1 MRSFTRY
8 YIILSIIVIALFLA
22 NICFGT
28 ITISIDDLL
37 GSLTGKGG
45 NETNDIIILNS
56 RLPQAITALFSGA
69 ALAVSGL
76 MLQTLFNNPLAA
88 PSILGVSSG
97 AGVGVA
103 VVMLLLGGNIAG
115 FGIGGQ
121 LALVFGSMVGAMSV
135 LITILLFSLKVK
147 NSVMLLIIGIM
158 VGYIA
163 TSVVSLL
170 SYMGTTEGVYTF
182 VMWGMGDFSAVSSSN
197 INYFVGFILLA
208 LAVAFSLTKSLN
220 GLLLGENYCENLGIN
235 TTRARVM
242 ILISTGI
249 LTSVVTAFC
258 GPISFLG
265 LATPHIARLLIGS
278 SNHRALLP
286 VTTLIGSAM
295 ALMCNLISTT
305 AGGGMLIPLNVI
317 TPFLGAPV
325 IIYVVVNRDKIP
337 YFNKQ

>member
-1 MRSFTRY
+1 MRNFSRY
-8 YIILSIIVIALFLA
+8 YILLTIVVALLFVA
-22 NICFGT
+22 NICYG
-28 ITISIDDLL
+28 TISIPLSELL
-37 GSLTGKGG
+37 AVILGDQS
-45 NETNDIIILNS
+45 NETFNIIVLSS

-121 LALVFGSMVGAMSV
+121 LAVVFGSMIGATIV
-135 LITILLFSLKVK
+135 LTAILLFSIKVK
-147 NSVMLLIIGIM
+147 DSVMLLIVGIM

-163 TSVVSLL
+163 TSIVSLL
-170 SYMGTTEGVYTF
+170 SYLGTTEGVYTY
-182 VMWGMGDFSAVSSSN
+182 VMWGMGSFSSVSSSN
-197 INYFVGFILLA
+197 IHYFVGFITIA
-208 LAVAFSLTKSLN
+208 LAMAFLLTKPLN
-220 GLLLGENYCENLGIN
+220 GLLLGESYCQNLGIN
-235 TTRARVM
+235 ITRARVM
-242 ILISTGI
+242 ILIATGM

-265 LATPHIARLLIGS
+265 LATPHIARLMIGS
-278 SNHRALLP
+278 SNHKALLP
-286 VTTLIGSAM
+286 VTTLIGAAM
-295 ALMCNLISTT
+295 ALLCNLLSTT

-325 IIYVVVNRDKIP
+325 IIYVIVNRNKIP
-337 YFNKQ
+337 YFNK

>member
-1 MRSFTRY
+1 
-8 YIILSIIVIALFLA
+8 
-22 NICFGT
+22 
-28 ITISIDDLL
+28 
-37 GSLTGKGG
+37 
-45 NETNDIIILNS
+45 
-56 RLPQAITALFSGA
+56 
-69 ALAVSGL
+69 
-76 MLQTLFNNPLAA
+76 
-88 PSILGVSSG
+88 
-97 AGVGVA
+97 
-103 VVMLLLGGNIAG
+103 
-115 FGIGGQ
+115 
-121 LALVFGSMVGAMSV
+121 
-135 LITILLFSLKVK
+135 
-147 NSVMLLIIGIM
+147 
-158 VGYIA
+158 
-163 TSVVSLL
+163 
-170 SYMGTTEGVYTF
+170 
-182 VMWGMGDFSAVSSSN
+182 
-197 INYFVGFILLA
+197 
-208 LAVAFSLTKSLN
+208 VAFSLTKSLN

>member
-249 LTSVVTAFC
+249 LTS
-258 GPISFLG
+258 
-265 LATPHIARLLIGS
+265 
-278 SNHRALLP
+278 
-286 VTTLIGSAM
+286 
-295 ALMCNLISTT
+295 
-305 AGGGMLIPLNVI
+305 
-317 TPFLGAPV
+317 
-325 IIYVVVNRDKIP
+325 
-337 YFNKQ
+337 

>member
-8 YIILSIIVIALFLA
+8 YITLSIVVLLLFVA
-22 NICFGT
+22 NICLG
-28 ITISIDDLL
+28 TISIPIGDLIATIL
-37 GSLTGKGG
+37 GNGT
-45 NETNDIIILNS
+45 NETHNIIILSS

-103 VVMLLLGGNIAG
+103 IVMLLLGGNIAG

-121 LALVFGSMVGAMSV
+121 LAVVFGSMVGAMSV
-135 LITILLFSLKVK
+135 LAIILLFSLKVK
-147 NSVMLLIIGIM
+147 DSVMLLIVGIM

-170 SYMGTTEGVYTF
+170 SYLGTTEGVYTY
-182 VMWGMGDFSAVSSSN
+182 VMWGMGNFSAVSSSN
-197 INYFVGFILLA
+197 INYFVGFITFA
-208 LAVAFSLTKSLN
+208 LVVAFLLTKPLN
-220 GLLLGENYCENLGIN
+220 GLLLGESYCENLGIN
-235 TTRARVM
+235 ITRARVM
-242 ILISTGI
+242 ILVATGI

-265 LATPHIARLLIGS
+265 LATPHIARLMIGS
-278 SNHRALLP
+278 SNHKALLP
-286 VTTLIGSAM
+286 VTTLIGAAM
-295 ALMCNLISTT
+295 ALLCNLISTT

-325 IIYVVVNRDKIP
+325 IIYVIVNRNKIP
-337 YFNKQ
+337 YFNK